1 MVQDSRPLVETA
13 RVPGIVESEQFEVQ
27 VMAELVAERAQKMF
41 RTRWPASGPPFG
53 ATRGSASFP
62 DHCLRKLRAPAAFA
76 DPERSCR
83 EHPNWRAWKWV
94 HQYPYF
100 VGSEKR
106 PVSRPELPGIGAEIK
121 PELFRNRRR
130 HRGHSREV
138 VELEYNYGL
147 HKEER
152 CEDFN

>member
-27 VMAELVAERAQKMF
+27 VMAELVAERAQKCSERGGLLQDRRSEPHADLLRF
-41 RTRWPASGPPFG
+41 RIMVSE
-53 ATRGSASFP
+53 
-62 DHCLRKLRAPAAFA
+62 KLRAPAAFA

-106 PVSRPELPGIGAEIK
+106 PASRPELPGIGAEIK

-130 HRGHSREV
+130 HRGT
-138 VELEYNYGL
+138 
-147 HKEER
+147 
-152 CEDFN
+152 